1 MKTLLAMHLVVPDF
15 SGGMTS
21 PEIETGLLA
30 VIPSTSH
37 GNGSHGVGLGLLLHR
52 FTLTLSSYQN
62 DAVLNCS

>member
-15 SGGMTS
+15 PGGMAS

-37 GNGSHGVGLGLLLHR
+37 GNR
-52 FTLTLSSYQN
+52 DWFTGRDTFYFSRK
-62 DAVLNCS
+62 